1 MEACGATLQHYLDI
15 GSVQALADQ
24 TETAGVWSALF
35 PVPKKNTDK
44 VKGCIDL
51 TTINPYLQYEHFK
64 MEGLHTVQAQLRRR
78 DYMWKVDMSD
88 FYMHLLIAEAD
99 RLYFRFQ
106 FEGIK
111 YECTAMPFG
120 LAPAPRIAT
129 KFLQPV
135 IRYLRRRQVRCM
147 AYIDDVCGM
156 ARSRQKAV
164 RDAQLTVNT
173 LHRLGFGIHPDKI
186 QVDPT
191 QSMEMLGTQV
201 NSVTMQ
207 FRVPRVRLKSL
218 HRKISDTLRLHYT
231 GKLTIRKFASLI
243 GSFNSVRGAV
253 QSAPLHIWPLLH
265 LQKSML
271 SRMRSWNDP
280 ASLSPRV
287 IQELEWWLSGL
298 KFWNGRSVIPQ
309 KHQHI
314 ITTDA
319 SKLGW
324 GGWWHKVGSRHRKQ
338 DEARGFFSRRES
350 RNSSNWRELTAVSH
364 TLRAAAPMLRNTV
377 VLIETDNIVTKAY
390 INHMGGRKPIL
401 NAIAQD
407 IWKTAHQFGLQ
418 LVAVH
423 RPGRLNQRADKLS
436 RWSMDSTDLQLLPS
450 LFQRANRRW
459 GPHTVDLFANR
470 LNRQVRRYV
479 SWRPDPFSVA
489 NDGLTFPLTGENAW
503 CFPPEALIQRL
514 LAKLIREQATVTLV
528 APLWPSKPWWPELQA
543 LRIDRPIILP
553 PGSQSLKT
561 VGLNKYSGFQHLNL
575 ALWRISGSHS
585 KISRYQ
591 MRLAH

>member
-1 MEACGATLQHYLDI
+1 
-15 GSVQALADQ
+15 
-24 TETAGVWSALF
+24 
-35 PVPKKNTDK
+35 
-44 VKGCIDL
+44 
-51 TTINPYLQYEHFK
+51 
-64 MEGLHTVQAQLRRR
+64 
-78 DYMWKVDMSD
+78 
-88 FYMHLLIAEAD
+88 
-99 RLYFRFQ
+99 
-106 FEGIK
+106 
-111 YECTAMPFG
+111 
-120 LAPAPRIAT
+120 
-129 KFLQPV
+129 
-135 IRYLRRRQVRCM
+135 
-147 AYIDDVCGM
+147 
-156 ARSRQKAV
+156 
-164 RDAQLTVNT
+164 
-173 LHRLGFGIHPDKI
+173 
-186 QVDPT
+186 
-191 QSMEMLGTQV
+191 
-201 NSVTMQ
+201 MQ
-207 FRVPRVRLKSL
+207 FRVPRVRLRGL
-218 HRKISDTLRLHYT
+218 HRKISDTLRLHHT
-231 GKLTIRKFASLI
+231 NKLTIRKFASLI

-271 SRMRSWNDP
+271 IRMQSWNDKC
-280 ASLSPRV
+280 SLSPRV
-287 IQELEWWLSGL
+287 MQELEWWLSEL
-298 KFWNGRSVIPQ
+298 KSWNGRSVIPQ

-319 SKLGW
+319 SHLGW

-390 INHMGGRKPIL
+390 INHMGGRKPML
-401 NAIAQD
+401 NVIAQD
-407 IWKTAHQFGLQ
+407 IWKAAHQYGLQ
-418 LVAVH
+418 LIAVH

-436 RWSMDSTDLQLLPS
+436 RWSTDSTDLQLLPS
-450 LFQRANRRW
+450 LFQKANKRW
-459 GPHTVDLFANR
+459 GPHSVDLFANR

-561 VGLNKYSGFQHLNL
+561 VGLNSFSGFQHLNL

-585 KISRYQ
+585 RILSYQ
-591 MRLAH
+591 MRRSSGQ